1 MTTDAIADL
10 ATWWVVAATAF
21 YLAFRWLLG
30 PLAERFPAG
39 VSLVVDSVG
48 AILLVPEYASTTVL
62 RKAVGRPL
70 PFLFGYGEIVSG
82 LACTLHAIGLVV
94 SDAIDFASQETGRTQ
109 ALVGAGFSALCL
121 VLLT

>member
-1 MTTDAIADL
+1 MKTDAIADL
-10 ATWWVVAATAF
+10 AIWWAVAATGF

-30 PLAERFPAG
+30 PIAERFPAG
-39 VSLVVDSVG
+39 VGLVVDAVG
-48 AILLVPEYASTTVL
+48 AILLVPEYACTTVL
-62 RKAVGRPL
+62 RNTVGRPL

-82 LACTLHAIGLVV
+82 FACALHTIGLMV

-109 ALVGAGFSALCL
+109 ALVGAGFSALLL

>member
-1 MTTDAIADL
+1 MKTDAIADL
-10 ATWWVVAATAF
+10 AIWWVVTAAGF

-30 PLAERFPAG
+30 PLAERLPAG
-39 VSLVVDSVG
+39 VSVLVDAFG
-48 AILLVPEYASTTVL
+48 AVLLVPEYACTTVL

-94 SDAIDFASQETGRTQ
+94 SDAVDFASQETGHAQ
-109 ALVGAGFSALCL
+109 ALVGAGVSALCL

>member
-1 MTTDAIADL
+1 MKTDAIADL
-10 ATWWVVAATAF
+10 AIWWVVAATGF

-39 VSLVVDSVG
+39 VSLVVDAVG
-48 AILLVPEYASTTVL
+48 AILLVPEYACTTVL

-70 PFLFGYGEIVSG
+70 PFLFGYGEIISG
-82 LACTLHAIGLVV
+82 LACTLYALGLVV
-94 SDAIDFASQETGRTQ
+94 SDAVDFASQETGRTQ
-109 ALVGAGFSALCL
+109 ALVGAGFSAMCL